1 MTLRIVYPAAPEQK
15 LSNSRNLFV
24 IGGSASAAGAR
35 TAAEELAG
43 VNPGTFDNWQVT
55 DMMDSA
61 GYSFVGGVHG
71 PVGRAGSPWLKL
83 TSGGDPLPV
92 AA

>member
-1 MTLRIVYPAAPEQK
+1 MTIRIVAPAAPEQK

-24 IGGSASAAGAR
+24 IGGSASAAAAR

-43 VNPGTFDNWQVT
+43 VDPGKFDNWQVT
-55 DMMDSA
+55 DMVDSSA
-61 GYSFVGGVHG
+61 YSFVGGIHG

-83 TSGGDPLPV
+83 TAGGDPLPV